1 MPSLQ
6 YIRTR
11 ATRAFSYV
19 YELTQREKQNLLCE
33 IQQTR
38 GLMPI
43 LMKPRNGQ
51 DWSSQDRAELRD
63 HLGRLSRIS
72 PYLVL
77 VVMPGGFF
85 ILPVFAWWLDRRR
98 VRVRDGNGVPPRH

>member
-6 YIRTR
+6 YIRSR
-11 ATRAFSYV
+11 ATRAFGYV
-19 YELTQREKQNLLCE
+19 FELTQREKQNLLCE

-51 DWSSQDRAELRD
+51 DWSPEDRAELRD

-98 VRVRDGNGVPPRH
+98 TRHRSAVPPTRH

>member
-1 MPSLQ
+1 MPLDGSP
-6 YIRTR
+6 RFAAFR
-11 ATRAFSYV
+11 AYTYV
-19 YELTQREKQNLLCE
+19 RELTLREKQRLIAE

-51 DWSSQDRAELRD
+51 RWSADDRAQLRD
-63 HLGRLSRIS
+63 HLGRLTRLS

-85 ILPVFAWWLDRRR
+85 VLPVFAWWLDRRR
-98 VRVRDGNGVPPRH
+98 DRNRIRFEG

>member
-1 MPSLQ
+1 MPPLHI
-6 YIRTR
+6 IRSHARRT
-11 ATRAFSYV
+11 FQSV
-19 YELTQREKQNLLCE
+19 SNLTQREKQRLLAE
-33 IQQTR
+33 MQQTR
-38 GLMPI
+38 GVVPI

-51 DWSSQDRAELRD
+51 RWSSEDRALLRD
-63 HLGRLSRIS
+63 HLGRLSRLS

-98 VRVRDGNGVPPRH
+98 MRQRMPAPPMN

>member
-1 MPSLQ
+1 MPSIQHLR
-6 YIRTR
+6 IR

-19 YELTQREKQNLLCE
+19 YELTQREKQNLLVE
-33 IQQTR
+33 IQQTS
-38 GLMPI
+38 GLMHI

-51 DWSSQDRAELRD
+51 NWSPEDRAELRD

-98 VRVRDGNGVPPRH
+98 LRVRNGNGAPPRY

>member
-1 MPSLQ
+1 MPFLQ
-6 YIRTR
+6 QFRSS
-11 ATRAFSYV
+11 ATRAFSHV
-19 YELTQREKQNLLCE
+19 YELTQREKQNLLIE

-51 DWSSQDRAELRD
+51 EWTPQDRAELRD

-98 VRVRDGNGVPPRH
+98 LRHRSAVPPTRH

>member
-1 MPSLQ
+1 MPPDGQHRFIAL
-6 YIRTR
+6 R
-11 ATRAFSYV
+11 AVHYV
-19 YELTQREKQNLLCE
+19 RELTLREKQRLIAE

-51 DWSSQDRAELRD
+51 RWSDDDRAQLRD
-63 HLGRLSRIS
+63 HLVRLTRLS

-85 ILPVFAWWLDRRR
+85 VLPVFAWWLDRRR
-98 VRVRDGNGVPPRH
+98 GRNRVRFEG

>member
-1 MPSLQ
+1 MP
-6 YIRTR
+6 YIQLFRIR
-11 ATRAFSYV
+11 ATRAFHYV
-19 YELTQREKQNLLCE
+19 YGLTQREKQNLLIE

-51 DWSSQDRAELRD
+51 SWSAADRAELRD
-63 HLGRLSRIS
+63 HLYRLSRIS

-85 ILPVFAWWLDRRR
+85 VLPVFAWWLDRRR
-98 VRVRDGNGVPPRH
+98 LRSRATKPPLH

>member
-1 MPSLQ
+1 MPPLQ
-6 YIRTR
+6 RISFQAR
-11 ATRAFSYV
+11 RAFQSV
-19 YELTQREKQNLLCE
+19 NNLTQREKQRLLSE
-33 IQQTR
+33 VQQTR

-51 DWSSQDRAELRD
+51 RWTAEEKAELRG
-63 HLGRLSRIS
+63 HLGRLSRLS

-85 ILPVFAWWLDRRR
+85 MLPVFAWWLDRRR
-98 VRVRDGNGVPPRH
+98 NRVVAGAPPRN

>member
-1 MPSLQ
+1 MPPLQ
-6 YIRTR
+6 IISSHARRT
-11 ATRAFSYV
+11 FQSV
-19 YELTQREKQNLLCE
+19 SNLTQREKLRLLAE
-33 IQQTR
+33 MQQTR

-51 DWSSQDRAELRD
+51 RWTPEERAELRG
-63 HLGRLSRIS
+63 HIGRLSRLS

-85 ILPVFAWWLDRRR
+85 MLPVFAWWLDRRR
-98 VRVRDGNGVPPRH
+98 LRVRTPLPPQG

>member
-1 MPSLQ
+1 MPSIQHLR
-6 YIRTR
+6 IR

-19 YELTQREKQNLLCE
+19 YELTQREKQNLLVE

-51 DWSSQDRAELRD
+51 DWSPEDRAELRD

-98 VRVRDGNGVPPRH
+98 LRQRGTIPPTRH

>member
-1 MPSLQ
+1 MPPLHA
-6 YIRTR
+6 IRSR
-11 ATRAFSYV
+11 ARQTFLLV
-19 YELTQREKQNLLCE
+19 TNLTQREKQRLLGE
-33 IQQTR
+33 MQNAR

-43 LMKPRNGQ
+43 LMKQRNGQ
-51 DWSSQDRAELRD
+51 RWSVEDRALLRD
-63 HLGRLSRIS
+63 HLGRLSRLS

-98 VRVRDGNGVPPRH
+98 MRVRGPTTPAV

>member
-1 MPSLQ
+1 MPSIQHL
-6 YIRTR
+6 RVR

-19 YELTQREKQNLLCE
+19 YELTQREKQNLLVE

-51 DWSSQDRAELRD
+51 DWSPEDRAELRD

-98 VRVRDGNGVPPRH
+98 LRQRGPIPPTRH